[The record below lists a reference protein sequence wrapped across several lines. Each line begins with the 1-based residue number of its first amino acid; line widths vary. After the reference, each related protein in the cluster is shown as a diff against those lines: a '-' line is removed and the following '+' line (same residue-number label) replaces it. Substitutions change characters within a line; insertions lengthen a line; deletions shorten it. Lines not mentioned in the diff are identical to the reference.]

1 MNLHVILISNS
12 ESHREKSSVCSI
24 SLSARDCV
32 VSEVGSSWL
41 QARLLFLGQKRKQRS
56 ASNGFLIISLLQM
69 WWQLSWLSIAENSCI
84 PQLYLWEVS
93 LLFQLFQQFW
103 SIYCPV
109 WNPCLLKTSSN
120 QFCCPQWNAPWWT
133 ATSRVNRAL
142 DRGPVIAQGNQTYCD
157 LWIKAIYANCHCNS
171 FSHFRNLR
179 NQDVYKHN
187 FLWRNKKSRFLD
199 FIPSRLSQNLWG
211 VDPGIWQLWWVVRFE
226 NHCLRK
232 ICLSRV
238 NFKVFTTLHFQK

>member
-1 MNLHVILISNS
+1 M
-12 ESHREKSSVCSI
+12 
-24 SLSARDCV
+24 A
-32 VSEVGSSWL
+32 
-41 QARLLFLGQKRKQRS
+41 A
-56 ASNGFLIISLLQM
+56 FLIEYSRKV
-69 WWQLSWLSIAENSCI
+69 WGV
-84 PQLYLWEVS
+84 YLWEVS

-103 SIYCPV
+103 SIYCSV

-133 ATSRVNRAL
+133 ATTRVNRAL

-211 VDPGIWQLWWVVRFE
+211 VVPRNLAIVMGSEVWEPLPMKNMLKQSNFQSF
-226 NHCLRK
+226 HYSS
-232 ICLSRV
+232 LSEII
-238 NFKVFTTLHFQK
+238 